1 MAMNVKELAIL
12 TLLSEGELSVKE
24 IQEYVNIS
32 RRNLVKTIRKLERK
46 GYIQE
51 KAYVGDDVIVEI
63 TEYGMEMLYK
73 NFVYLRDLINEMEN
87 VLCTKFDC

>member
-1 MAMNVKELAIL
+1 MNVRELAIL

-24 IQEYVNIS
+24 IQEYVSIP
-32 RRNLVKTIRKLERK
+32 RRNLVKTIRKLEKK

-63 TEYGMEMLYK
+63 TEYGLEMLYK

-87 VLCTKFDC
+87 VLCSKFDC

>member
-24 IQEYVNIS
+24 IQEYVSIS

>member
-1 MAMNVKELAIL
+1 MSMNVKELAIL

-63 TEYGMEMLYK
+63 TEYGMEILYK
-73 NFVYLRDLINEMEN
+73 NFVYLRGLINEMEDI
-87 VLCTKFDC
+87 LCSKFDC